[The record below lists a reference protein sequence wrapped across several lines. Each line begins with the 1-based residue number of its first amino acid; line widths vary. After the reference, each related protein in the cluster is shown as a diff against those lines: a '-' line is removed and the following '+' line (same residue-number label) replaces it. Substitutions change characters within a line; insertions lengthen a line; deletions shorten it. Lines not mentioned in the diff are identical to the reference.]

1 MSKVQ
6 DAEMCILVRALL
18 TFEGQE
24 QRTKAAINL
33 VIVARR

>member
-1 MSKVQ
+1 MSKIK
-6 DAEMCILVRALL
+6 DAEIEILVRALL

-24 QRTKAAINL
+24 RRTKAAINL